1 MSQAVRRRI
10 REPED
15 AQAHLWIAFQPAQAE
30 VRKALRHVSEIL
42 PKEVPVTRCH
52 NCQRPAVS
60 LERSLI
66 RLGDM
71 HSKIEELPTCRTC
84 RCERYS
90 KRGIPRDTR
99 PEADRSLRALNKH

>member
-15 AQAHLWIAFQPAQAE
+15 QLPAMAW
-30 VRKALRHVSEIL
+30 L
-42 PKEVPVTRCH
+42 PVLKVAATLEAKEDTVTSCH

-90 KRGIPRDTR
+90 RRGIPRDTR
-99 PEADRSLRALNKH
+99 PEADRTLRALNKH

>member
-15 AQAHLWIAFQPAQAE
+15 QAPAIAWLPVLELATKVE
-30 VRKALRHVSEIL
+30 V
-42 PKEVPVTRCH
+42 KEAPVTRCH
-52 NCQRPAVS
+52 NCHRSAVS

-71 HSKIEELPTCRTC
+71 HSKIQELPTCRTC

-99 PEADRSLRALNKH
+99 PEADRSLRALKRD

>member
-15 AQAHLWIAFQPAQAE
+15 EAPAIAW
-30 VRKALRHVSEIL
+30 L
-42 PKEVPVTRCH
+42 PVLQLAKKLETKESPVTKCH
-52 NCQRPAVS
+52 NCHRPAVS

-71 HSKIEELPTCRTC
+71 HSKIEELPTCTVC

-99 PEADRSLRALNKH
+99 VEADRTLRALNKH

>member
-15 AQAHLWIAFQPAQAE
+15 QVPDSSWLPLLHLVKKPEPSQPA
-30 VRKALRHVSEIL
+30 VI
-42 PKEVPVTRCH
+42 RCH
-52 NCQRPAVS
+52 NCHRPAVS

-71 HSKIEELPTCRTC
+71 HSKIEELPTCRRC

-99 PEADRSLRALNKH
+99 VEADRTLRALNKP